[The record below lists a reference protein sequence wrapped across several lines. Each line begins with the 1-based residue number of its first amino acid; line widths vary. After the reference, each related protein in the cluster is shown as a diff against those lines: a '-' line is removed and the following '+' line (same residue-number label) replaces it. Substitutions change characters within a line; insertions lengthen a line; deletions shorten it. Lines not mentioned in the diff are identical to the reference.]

1 MKKLSIIILAII
13 CLMPL
18 FVNAQTKKVK
28 ETFNEDDKVHFD
40 WEEYVD
46 KKGGVEIKEG
56 CLLLTNKEKNS
67 SRMVFVNLPI
77 DVEKNFKITAAIIVP
92 NLNDKEYFGITID
105 NTEKDFTKQAFF
117 IQEGWLKFAVIQN
130 DVEGNEY
137 DEIEASN
144 QRYIT
149 LYREFKRIKL
159 KGGKNQTV
167 NAVIEKKGK
176 KLIFSINNMQVYEI
190 YHKAA
195 DFLTAPCLG
204 FIVNGNN
211 SLKIDEI
218 VIEQ

>member
-1 MKKLSIIILAII
+1 
-13 CLMPL
+13 
-18 FVNAQTKKVK
+18 
-28 ETFNEDDKVHFD
+28 
-40 WEEYVD
+40 
-46 KKGGVEIKEG
+46 
-56 CLLLTNKEKNS
+56 
-67 SRMVFVNLPI
+67 MV
-77 DVEKNFKITAAIIVP
+77 
-92 NLNDKEYFGITID
+92 
-105 NTEKDFTKQAFF
+105 
-117 IQEGWLKFAVIQN
+117 KFAVIQN